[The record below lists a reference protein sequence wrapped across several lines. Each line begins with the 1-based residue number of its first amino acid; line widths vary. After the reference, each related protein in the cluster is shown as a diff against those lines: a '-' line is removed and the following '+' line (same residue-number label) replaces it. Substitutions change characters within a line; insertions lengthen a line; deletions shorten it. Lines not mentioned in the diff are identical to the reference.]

1 MLCFG
6 YHTHPARPIPSPEC
20 FDAASRQWALIR
32 LTALPETPAAA
43 VSGEYPTRHLIFAI
57 NKAPSSARIIVHER
71 YRLQSVA
78 LFRQHRQ
85 KKQYDQQKQS
95 HVQQY

>member
-1 MLCFG
+1 MYDIIIGAIPELMLCFG

-43 VSGEYPTRHLIFAI
+43 VSGE
-57 NKAPSSARIIVHER
+57 
-71 YRLQSVA
+71 
-78 LFRQHRQ
+78 
-85 KKQYDQQKQS
+85 
-95 HVQQY
+95 